1 MAGTSAGSGGRPSGS
16 AMRMSLND
24 PTFRAIFW
32 QVVVIGGFG
41 LIVWWLIANTLRNLE
56 VRAIATGWD
65 FLTREAG
72 FAIGESVIEFEPEH
86 TYGRALWVGILN
98 TLRVAII
105 GIFFATI
112 LGTIIGIGRLSKNW
126 LVAKSCSVYVEFMR
140 NLPLL
145 VQLFFWWAVFQ
156 DAFPGPREALQPLPG
171 VFFSNRGIK
180 LPIPA
185 EHWIH
190 AWMGAAFI
198 VGIVAAYVMKRWA
211 AARQAATGE
220 QFPVFG
226 TAIGLIFG
234 LPFVVWLLGGAPV
247 AMDWPVMRGF
257 NFQGGLTMTPE
268 FAALVVGLIT
278 YTAGF
283 IAEIVRAGI
292 LAVPHGQTE
301 AASALGIRKGP
312 MLQLVI
318 LPQALRVIIPPM
330 TSQFLN
336 LTKNSS
342 LAVAIGYP
350 DLVSIANT
358 TLNQTGQ
365 AIEGISIIMAAYLTV
380 SLSIS
385 VFMNWYNKR
394 IAFKER

>member
-1 MAGTSAGSGGRPSGS
+1 MAVSSAGSGGRRGS
-16 AMRMSLND
+16 NMRLSLND

-32 QVVVIGGFG
+32 QVVVIGGFA
-41 LIVWWLIANTLRNLE
+41 LIVWWLISNTLRNLE
-56 VRAIATGWD
+56 VRAIATGWN
-65 FLTREAG
+65 FLSREAG
-72 FAIGESVIEFEPEH
+72 FAIGESLIPFEPDN
-86 TYGRALWVGILN
+86 TYARAIIVGVLN
-98 TLRVAII
+98 TLRVSIV
-105 GIFFATI
+105 GIVLATV
-112 LGTIIGIGRLSKNW
+112 LGTFIGIGRLSKNW
-126 LVAKSCSVYVEFMR
+126 MVNRICSVYVEFMR

-145 VQLFFWWAVFQ
+145 VQLFFWWALFQ
-156 DAFPGPREALQPLPG
+156 DVFPGPRQAYEPLPG
-171 VFFSNRGIK
+171 IFFSNRGIK
-180 LPIPA
+180 VPVPA

-190 AWMGAAFI
+190 AWMGVACL
-198 VGIVAAYVMKRWA
+198 VGIVASFFMRRWA
-211 AARQAATGE
+211 RARQAATGE
-220 QFPVFG
+220 QFPVVG
-226 TAIGLIFG
+226 ASLGLILG
-234 LPFVVWLLGGAPV
+234 LPFVVWLFGGAPV
-247 AMDWPVMRGF
+247 TMDWPTLRGF

-268 FAALVVGLIT
+268 YAALLVGLVT

-283 IAEIVRAGI
+283 TAEIVRAGI

-301 AASALGIRKGP
+301 AAAALGIRKGP

-365 AIEGISIIMAAYLTV
+365 AIEGIAIIMAAYLTV

-385 VFMNWYNKR
+385 IFMNWYNKR

>member
-1 MAGTSAGSGGRPSGS
+1 MADSSARTGGRGAP
-16 AMRMSLND
+16 AMRISLND
-24 PTFRAIFW
+24 PVFRAIFW
-32 QVVVIGGFG
+32 QVVVVGTIGFV
-41 LIVWWLIANTLRNLE
+41 VWYLIANTLHNLE
-56 VRAIATGWD
+56 VRKIATGWT
-65 FLTREAG
+65 FLDREAG
-72 FAIGESVIEFEPEH
+72 FAIGESLIEYEPDH
-86 TYGRALWVGILN
+86 SYGRALWVGALN
-98 TLRVAII
+98 TLRVAAI
-105 GIFFATI
+105 GIVLATI
-112 LGTIIGIGRLSKNW
+112 LGTFIGIGRLSKNW
-126 LVAKSCSVYVEFMR
+126 LISKVCSVYVEFMR

-145 VQLFFWWAVFQ
+145 VQLFFWWAMFQ
-156 DAFPGPREALQPLPG
+156 DVFPGPRQALEPITG

-180 LPIPA
+180 IPVPA
-185 EHWIH
+185 EHWVH
-190 AWMGAAFI
+190 AWMGLAFLAGIAASMV
-198 VGIVAAYVMKRWA
+198 VGRWA

-220 QFPVFG
+220 QFPVLYA
-226 TAIGLIFG
+226 TLGLVLG
-234 LPFVVWLLGGAPV
+234 LPFVVWLIGGAPV
-247 AMDWPVMRGF
+247 AMDWPVLRGF

-268 FAALVVGLIT
+268 FAALLVGLVT

-301 AASALGIRKGP
+301 AASALGIRRGK

-318 LPQALRVIIPPM
+318 LPQALRVIVPPM
-330 TSQFLN
+330 TSQYLN

-358 TLNQTGQ
+358 TINQTGQ
-365 AIEGISIIMAAYLTV
+365 AIEGIAIIMAAYLTV

-385 VFMNWYNKR
+385 LFMNWYNKR

>member
-1 MAGTSAGSGGRPSGS
+1 MADIAASSGARGKPAIRL
-16 AMRMSLND
+16 SLND

-32 QVVVIGGFG
+32 QIVVVGFIG
-41 LIVWWLIANTLRNLE
+41 LILWFLISNTLHNLE
-56 VRAIATGWD
+56 VRKIATGWG
-65 FLTREAG
+65 FLSREAG
-72 FAIGESVIEFEPEH
+72 FAIGETPIEYGPENS
-86 TYGRALWVGILN
+86 YGRAIVVGMVN
-98 TLRVAII
+98 TLRVAVI
-105 GIFFATI
+105 GIVLATI
-112 LGTIIGIGRLSKNW
+112 LGTFIGIGRLSKNW
-126 LVAKSCSVYVEFMR
+126 LIAKVCSVYVEFMR

-145 VQLFFWWAVFQ
+145 VQLFFWWALFQ
-156 DAFPGPREALQPLPG
+156 DAFPGPRQALEPITG
-171 VFFSNRGIK
+171 FFFSNRGIK
-180 LPIPA
+180 MPIPA

-190 AWMGAAFI
+190 AWMGVAFLIGIAAS
-198 VGIVAAYVMKRWA
+198 VVMRRWA

-220 QFPVFG
+220 QFPVFRA
-226 TAIGLIFG
+226 TLGLILG
-234 LPFVVWLLGGAPV
+234 LPFVVWLIGGAPV
-247 AMDWPVMRGF
+247 AMDWPALRGF
-257 NFQGGLTMTPE
+257 NFQGGLTLTPE
-268 FAALVVGLIT
+268 FAALLVGLVT

-292 LAVPHGQTE
+292 LAVPNGQTE
-301 AASALGIRKGP
+301 AASALGIRRGK

-318 LPQALRVIIPPM
+318 LPQALRVIVPPM
-330 TSQFLN
+330 TSQYLN

-365 AIEGISIIMAAYLTV
+365 AIEGIAIIMAAYLTV

-385 VFMNWYNKR
+385 LFMNWYNKR

>member
-1 MAGTSAGSGGRPSGS
+1 MADIPAGSGGRSNGSG
-16 AMRMSLND
+16 MRLSLND

-41 LIVWWLIANTLRNLE
+41 LVVWWLIANTLRNLE
-56 VRAIATGWD
+56 LRSIATGWD

-98 TLRVAII
+98 TLRVAVF

-126 LVAKSCSVYVEFMR
+126 LVARSCSVYVEFMR

-145 VQLFFWWAVFQ
+145 VQLFFWWALFQ

-171 VFFSNRGIK
+171 VFLSNRGIK

-190 AWMGAAFI
+190 AYMGIAFL
-198 VGIVAAYVMKRWA
+198 VGIVAAYFMKRWA
-211 AARQAATGE
+211 AARQAATGQ
-220 QFPVFG
+220 QFPVFA
-226 TAIGLIFG
+226 TALALVLG
-234 LPFVVWLLGGAPV
+234 LPLVVWLLGGAPV
-247 AMDWPVMRGF
+247 TMDWPVMRGF

-268 FAALVVGLIT
+268 FAALFVGLVT

-301 AASALGIRKGP
+301 AAAALGLRRSP

>member
-1 MAGTSAGSGGRPSGS
+1 MADMSAGSGGRGGP
-16 AMRMSLND
+16 AMRISLND

-32 QVVVIGGFG
+32 QVVVVGIIGLLLWY
-41 LIVWWLIANTLRNLE
+41 LISNTLHNLE
-56 VRAIATGWD
+56 VRKIATGWT
-65 FLTREAG
+65 FLDREAG
-72 FAIGESVIEFEPEH
+72 FAIGETLIEYEPDH
-86 TYGRALWVGILN
+86 SYGRALWVGALN
-98 TLRVAII
+98 TLRVALI
-105 GIFFATI
+105 GIVLATI
-112 LGTIIGIGRLSKNW
+112 LGTFVGIGRLSKNW
-126 LVAKSCSVYVEFMR
+126 LIAKVCSVYVEFMR

-145 VQLFFWWAVFQ
+145 VQLFFWWAMFQ
-156 DAFPGPREALQPLPG
+156 DVFPGPRQALEPITG
-171 VFFSNRGIK
+171 FFFSNRGIK
-180 LPIPA
+180 IPIPA

-190 AWMGAAFI
+190 AWMG
-198 VGIVAAYVMKRWA
+198 VAALAGIAGSMVVSRWA

-220 QFPVFG
+220 QFPVFYA
-226 TAIGLIFG
+226 TLGLILG
-234 LPFVVWLLGGAPV
+234 LPFVVWLIGGAPV
-247 AMDWPVMRGF
+247 TMDMPALRGF

-268 FAALVVGLIT
+268 FAALLVGLVT

-301 AASALGIRKGP
+301 AASALGLRRGK

-318 LPQALRVIIPPM
+318 LPQALRVIVPPM
-330 TSQFLN
+330 TSQYLN

-358 TLNQTGQ
+358 TINQTGQ
-365 AIEGISIIMAAYLTV
+365 AIEGIAIIMAAYLTV

-385 VFMNWYNKR
+385 LFMNWYNKR

>member
-1 MAGTSAGSGGRPSGS
+1 
-16 AMRMSLND
+16 
-24 PTFRAIFW
+24 
-32 QVVVIGGFG
+32 
-41 LIVWWLIANTLRNLE
+41 
-56 VRAIATGWD
+56 
-65 FLTREAG
+65 
-72 FAIGESVIEFEPEH
+72 
-86 TYGRALWVGILN
+86 
-98 TLRVAII
+98 
-105 GIFFATI
+105 
-112 LGTIIGIGRLSKNW
+112 
-126 LVAKSCSVYVEFMR
+126 
-140 NLPLL
+140 
-145 VQLFFWWAVFQ
+145 
-156 DAFPGPREALQPLPG
+156 
-171 VFFSNRGIK
+171 
-180 LPIPA
+180 
-185 EHWIH
+185 
-190 AWMGAAFI
+190 
-198 VGIVAAYVMKRWA
+198 
-211 AARQAATGE
+211 
-220 QFPVFG
+220 
-226 TAIGLIFG
+226 
-234 LPFVVWLLGGAPV
+234 
-247 AMDWPVMRGF
+247 MDWPVLRGF

-268 FAALVVGLIT
+268 FAALFVGLVT

-301 AASALGIRKGP
+301 AAAALGLRRSP

>member
-1 MAGTSAGSGGRPSGS
+1 
-16 AMRMSLND
+16 MRISLND
-24 PTFRAIFW
+24 PVFRAIFW
-32 QVVVIGGFG
+32 QVVVVGTIGFV
-41 LIVWWLIANTLRNLE
+41 VWYLIANTLHNLE
-56 VRAIATGWD
+56 VRKIATGWT
-65 FLTREAG
+65 FLDREAG
-72 FAIGESVIEFEPEH
+72 FAIGESLIEYEPDH
-86 TYGRALWVGILN
+86 SYGRALWVGALN
-98 TLRVAII
+98 TLRVAAI
-105 GIFFATI
+105 GIVLATI
-112 LGTIIGIGRLSKNW
+112 LGTFIGIGRLSKNW
-126 LVAKSCSVYVEFMR
+126 LISKVCSVYVEFMR

-145 VQLFFWWAVFQ
+145 VQLFFWWAMFQ
-156 DAFPGPREALQPLPG
+156 DVFPGPRQALEPITG

-180 LPIPA
+180 IPVPA
-185 EHWIH
+185 EHWVH
-190 AWMGAAFI
+190 AWMGLAFLAGIAASMV
-198 VGIVAAYVMKRWA
+198 VGRWA

-220 QFPVFG
+220 QFPVLYA
-226 TAIGLIFG
+226 TLGLVLG
-234 LPFVVWLLGGAPV
+234 LPFVVWLIGGAPV
-247 AMDWPVMRGF
+247 AMDWPVLRGF

-268 FAALVVGLIT
+268 FAALLVGLVT

-301 AASALGIRKGP
+301 AASALGIRRGK

-318 LPQALRVIIPPM
+318 LPQALRVIVPPM
-330 TSQFLN
+330 TSQYLN

-358 TLNQTGQ
+358 TINQTGQ
-365 AIEGISIIMAAYLTV
+365 AIEGIAIIMAAYLTV

-385 VFMNWYNKR
+385 LFMNWYNKR